1 MMMSLAELSLWIGG
15 IYVAIHLPLVI
26 APQMSRKLFKVFPRN
41 FWLGAVLAAVALVW
55 SALEVN
61 AMPLGNFIGDYK
73 WLLWILTPVVLGLVL
88 VFMNE
93 LLAPRALGGL
103 LLLVAN
109 PVLSIQCLSASRAT
123 WLIAGLAYVWVVAGT
138 LLVLSPYRFRH
149 AIEKYCA
156 TDSRCRLAG
165 SLGVVVGCIL
175 IGLGFTVFAHQI

>member
-1 MMMSLAELSLWIGG
+1 MMSLAELSLWIGG
-15 IYVAIHLPLVI
+15 IYVALHLPLVL
-26 APQMSRKLFKVFPRN
+26 APQTVRKILKVFPRN
-41 FWLGAVLAAVALVW
+41 FLVGSVLAAMALAW
-55 SALEVN
+55 SAMEVN

-73 WLLWILTPVVLGLVL
+73 WLLWILAPVVLGLIM

-123 WLIAGLAYVWVVAGT
+123 WLIAGLAYMWVVAGT

-149 AIEKYCA
+149 AVEKYCA
-156 TDSRCRLAG
+156 NDGHCRLAG
-165 SLGVVVGCIL
+165 ALGVAVGGIMIVL
-175 IGLGFTVFAHQI
+175 GLTVFARVT

>member
-1 MMMSLAELSLWIGG
+1 MMALSECALLTGG
-15 IYVAIHLPLVI
+15 IYVALHLPLVV
-26 APQMSRKLFKVFPRN
+26 APRLMRTFLAGFPRH
-41 FWLGAVLAAVALVW
+41 FWIGAVLASLALVW

-73 WLLWILTPVVLGLVL
+73 WLLWILTPLVLGLVL

-109 PVLSIQCLSASRAT
+109 PVLSIQCLYDSRAT
-123 WLIAGLAYVWVVAGT
+123 WVIAGLAYLWVVAGMV
-138 LLVLSPYRFRH
+138 LVLSPFRFRH
-149 AIEKYCA
+149 VVERCCG

-165 SLGVVVGCIL
+165 IAGMAVGGVLILLGM
-175 IGLGFTVFAHQI
+175 TVFAHST

>member
-1 MMMSLAELSLWIGG
+1 MMSLAELSFWIGG
-15 IYVAIHLPLVI
+15 IYVALHLPLVLV
-26 APQMSRKLFKVFPRN
+26 PQTVRKILKVFPRN
-41 FWLGAVLAAVALVW
+41 FLVGSVLAAMALAW
-55 SALEVN
+55 SAVEVN

-73 WLLWILTPVVLGLVL
+73 WLLWILAPVVLGLIM

-123 WLIAGLAYVWVVAGT
+123 WLIAGLAYIWVVAGT

-149 AIEKYCA
+149 VVEKYCS
-156 TDSRCRLAG
+156 TDVRCRVAG
-165 SLGVVVGCIL
+165 ALGVTVGGIL
-175 IGLGFTVFAHQI
+175 ILLGLTVFARVT